1 VHKAL
6 FKTGHLADAG
16 TFSFGDYYDAEFV
29 SFGALRVFNDDT
41 LSPGDQALSVYGAA
55 MIRDQ
60 DRIDIAAQEDAEL
73 LLVEVML

>member
-1 VHKAL
+1 M
-6 FKTGHLADAG
+6 
-16 TFSFGDYYDAEFV
+16 
-29 SFGALRVFNDDT
+29 T
-41 LSPGDQALSVYGAA
+41 LSPRDQALSVYGAA